1 MFSEKDLKDLND
13 YIELVKDLPFVSEFT
28 EFRDYIK
35 NNPDFE
41 AFPVIVLSHDFNPKR
56 SRFLTNLGDYTNY
69 TVVTAE
75 SEKDLYKD
83 FKCHFYD
90 DSEIPGLANKR
101 KYINEFL
108 QSKNI
113 KNAFLLDDDCTNF
126 VLPYKTE
133 KSVNATFRI
142 SYDFLFKFWSFLTLK
157 YDYKYS
163 GLMNWTAFRFCDIEK
178 MYNFTKHNGQG
189 IQVIQMNIEY
199 AKENNIVY
207 DPDSGWEDFD
217 MLIQEMISG
226 EGTEVLPI
234 GYQTPAITQGVSTF
248 SNLPE
253 RCIEN
258 TSKLLSKWGFD
269 LVRLDLKKG
278 IFNAKVN
285 WIKAKKAISENVP
298 LKSLVKPIQI
308 TESNK
313 ESIRNIMNSDLEPK
327 DKKLKI
333 EKLLGQ

>member
-1 MFSEKDLKDLND
+1 MLSEKDLNDLNK
-13 YIELVKDLPFVSEFT
+13 YIDLVKDLPFVGEFI
-28 EFRDYIK
+28 EFRDFITS
-35 NNPDFE
+35 NPNFE
-41 AFPVIVLSHDFNPKR
+41 AFPVIVLSHNFNPKR

-69 TVVTAE
+69 TVVTAQ

-90 DSEIPGLANKR
+90 DTNIPGLANKR

-133 KSVNATFRI
+133 KSVNAPFRI
-142 SYDFLFKFWSFLTLK
+142 SYDLLFKFWSFLTLK

-163 GLMNWTAFRFCDIEK
+163 GLVNWTAFRFYDIENMTK
-178 MYNFTKHNGQG
+178 FTKHNCQG

-226 EGTEVLPI
+226 EGTEVLLI
-234 GYQTPAITQGVSTF
+234 GYKTPAITQGVSTF
-248 SNLPE
+248 SILPE

-285 WIKAKKAISENVP
+285 WNKIKKAITENRP
-298 LKSLVKPIQI
+298 LESLVKPIQI
-308 TESNK
+308 TESDK
-313 ESIRNIMNSDLEPK
+313 ESIRNIMNSNLEPK

-333 EKLLGQ
+333 ENLLGR

>member
-1 MFSEKDLKDLND
+1 MFSEKDLNDLNK
-13 YIELVKDLPFVSEFT
+13 YIDLVKDLPFVGEFI

-41 AFPVIVLSHDFNPKR
+41 AFPVIVLSHNFIPKR

-69 TVVTAE
+69 IVVTAQ

-133 KSVNATFRI
+133 KSVNAPFRI
-142 SYDFLFKFWSFLTLK
+142 SYDLLFKFWSFLTLK

-163 GLMNWTAFRFCDIEK
+163 GLMNWTAFRFCDIENMTK
-178 MYNFTKHNGQG
+178 FTKRIGQG
-189 IQVIQMNIEY
+189 IQVIQINVEY

-207 DPDSGWEDFD
+207 DLDSGWEDYD
-217 MLIQEMISG
+217 ILIQEMISG
-226 EGTEVLPI
+226 EVAELLTI
-234 GYQTPAITQGVSTF
+234 TYDTPSITKGVSTF

-269 LVRLDLKKG
+269 LVRLDLKRG
-278 IFNAKVN
+278 IFNAKIN
-285 WIKAKKAISENVP
+285 WNKIKKAIRENVP

-308 TESNK
+308 TESDK
-313 ESIRNIMNSDLEPK
+313 ESIRNIMNSDLEYK